1 MTVNPPVHPPESP
14 PTPAEP
20 PEPNSPFFST
30 FGRALGNYNY
40 RLFFAGQGTSLIGT
54 WMSRLATSWLVYRWS
69 GDNAAWMLGVVSFI
83 GLAPVFVLSPIAGV
97 FVDRWDRYR
106 VLLVTQILSL
116 VQSAALA
123 IVAFANEPSW
133 GIWWVAGLSCFQGLI
148 NSFDMPARQSLLVS
162 MVAKRED
169 LPNAIALNSSLVNGS
184 RLIGPTIAGFVIAA
198 TNEAWCFTIDA
209 ISYAAVIV
217 ALLAMRLPKSQSKP
231 VAASIGKHFVEG
243 VTYAWGFPPI
253 RALLLLLSLV
263 SFATMAQAVLMPIF
277 ADELLKGGPNTLGLL
292 SAALGLGA
300 LGGALYLA
308 SRSTVLGLG
317 RVIIV
322 ATIVLAISLAG
333 FAWSHNA
340 WLSGLCLVGV
350 GAGMMVE
357 MAACNTLIQTMVDED
372 KRGRVMGFYSMAFQ
386 GTAPFGSLL
395 AGWLSRQLGVREV
408 VLGSAVVVLL
418 GAIAFATQLKRL
430 RRHVRPVYERLGI
443 LPAAAEGLNTAA
455 ETPAGH

>member
-1 MTVNPPVHPPESP
+1 
-14 PTPAEP
+14 
-20 PEPNSPFFST
+20 
-30 FGRALGNYNY
+30 
-40 RLFFAGQGTSLIGT
+40 
-54 WMSRLATSWLVYRWS
+54 
-69 GDNAAWMLGVVSFI
+69 
-83 GLAPVFVLSPIAGV
+83 
-97 FVDRWDRYR
+97 
-106 VLLVTQILSL
+106 
-116 VQSAALA
+116 
-123 IVAFANEPSW
+123 
-133 GIWWVAGLSCFQGLI
+133 
-148 NSFDMPARQSLLVS
+148 
-162 MVAKRED
+162 
-169 LPNAIALNSSLVNGS
+169 
-184 RLIGPTIAGFVIAA
+184 
-198 TNEAWCFTIDA
+198 
-209 ISYAAVIV
+209 
-217 ALLAMRLPKSQSKP
+217 
-231 VAASIGKHFVEG
+231 
-243 VTYAWGFPPI
+243 
-253 RALLLLLSLV
+253 LLLSLV

-277 ADELLKGGPNTLGLL
+277 AAELLKGGPNTLGLL

-357 MAACNTLIQTMVDED
+357 MAACNTMIQTMVDDD